1 MKLLFDIG
9 HAHGTGARGQG
20 QEEHELCSR
29 FAKKLAERRRKGG
42 DDIVM
47 LDFPEQGNAADLA
60 STIRAANSTAGAA
73 FGVSFHMDC
82 GPSAAR
88 GGHVCYT
95 SAKGRQ
101 IAEALAAPLARVMPG
116 RAEAAVQRR
125 GLAVLNR
132 TTLPWVLVEL
142 GFISSAGDILHLMD
156 DPLTPEDEL
165 EPLASALDKGLD
177 AACSLAR
184 RWG

>member
-20 QEEHELCSR
+20 HEEHELCSR
-29 FAKKLAERRRKGG
+29 FVEKLAERRRKGG
-42 DDIVM
+42 DTIVV
-47 LDFPEQGNAADLA
+47 LDFPEQSNAADLN
-60 STIRAANSTAGAA
+60 STIRAANSTAGAV

-82 GPSAAR
+82 GPSTAR
-88 GGHVCYT
+88 GGHVCYK

-101 IAEALAAPLARVMPG
+101 VAEALASPLARVMPG
-116 RAEAAVQRR
+116 RAELTVQRQ

-165 EPLASALDKGLD
+165 EPLISALDKGLSS
-177 AACSLAR
+177 ACTLAR